1 MGIVLLLSVIIPLGL
16 DLYLPSPET
25 NPLTAEKIELGRRLF
40 FDRRLSRDGS
50 ISCATCH
57 QPSRAFS
64 DGRSIAVGIE
74 GRVGRRNAPAIINR
88 GYGRAFFWD
97 GREATLES
105 QVLKPIEDPN
115 EMDSTVGEAAAR
127 ARVAPD
133 DLANALASFVRSIL
147 SGNSRFDRLA
157 YGDREALT
165 GEERRGLEVF
175 RGKGNCTACHIGP
188 TFSDE
193 GFHNTGVAFRDDR
206 FLDEGRFA
214 VTGKDAD
221 RGAFKTP
228 TLRDVA
234 LTAPYMH
241 DGSLATLE
249 DVVEFY
255 DQGGHANPSLDIDIK
270 PLRLAPEDKRAL
282 VAFLRALT
290 GASIAGAA
298 FSESGRSRRPRHAPR
313 SREGH
318 DRTLRAS
325 RGGALP
331 GPTGRHQ

>member
-1 MGIVLLLSVIIPLGL
+1 MLIVLLLSVVIPLGL
-16 DLYLPSPET
+16 DLYLPTPEA
-25 NPLTAEKIELGRRLF
+25 NPLTAEKVELGRRLF

-64 DGRSIAVGIE
+64 DNRAIAVGID

-97 GREATLES
+97 GRETTLEA
-105 QVLKPIEDPN
+105 QVIKPIEDPN
-115 EMDSTVGEAAAR
+115 EMDSTVAAAAAR
-127 ARVAPD
+127 VGVAPD

-147 SGNSRFDRLA
+147 SGNSRVDRFA

-165 GEERRGLEVF
+165 AEEQRGLQVF

-193 GFHNTGVAFRDDR
+193 RFHNTGIAWQAPSRADEPGVLADDGR
-206 FLDEGRFA
+206 FL
-214 VTGKDAD
+214 VTGDDSD

-241 DGSLATLE
+241 DGSIATLE

-255 DQGGHANPSLDIDIK
+255 DLGGRPNPSIDADIS

-282 VAFLRALT
+282 VALLRALT
-290 GASIAGAA
+290 G
-298 FSESGRSRRPRHAPR
+298 EDVSGMGRDGLAVSRDERPSPH
-313 SREGH
+313 
-318 DRTLRAS
+318 
-325 RGGALP
+325 
-331 GPTGRHQ
+331 

>member
-1 MGIVLLLSVIIPLGL
+1 MRELAVLLFSVVIPLGL
-16 DLYLPSPET
+16 DLYLPAPET
-25 NPLTAEKIELGRRLF
+25 NPMTAEKIELGRRLF

-64 DGRSIAVGIE
+64 DARAIAVGID

-97 GREATLES
+97 GRESTLES
-105 QVLKPIEDPN
+105 QVLKPIGDPN
-115 EMDSTVGEAAAR
+115 EMDSPVAEAAAR
-127 ARVAPD
+127 AGVSQD

-147 SGNSRFDRLA
+147 SGNSRFDRFA
-157 YGDREALT
+157 YGGERDALT
-165 GEERRGLEVF
+165 AEEYRGLQVF
-175 RGKGNCTACHIGP
+175 RGRGNCTACHIGP

-193 GFHNTGVAFRDDR
+193 LFHNTGVAYRDDR
-206 FLDEGRFA
+206 FLDDGRFA
-214 VTGKDAD
+214 VTGQDVD

-241 DGSLATLE
+241 DGSFATLE
-249 DVVEFY
+249 DVIEFY
-255 DQGGHANPSLDIDIK
+255 DQGGRPNPRLDADIK

-282 VAFLRALT
+282 IALLRAL
-290 GASIAGAA
+290 
-298 FSESGRSRRPRHAPR
+298 SG
-313 SREGH
+313 
-318 DRTLRAS
+318 DRGSATVR
-325 RGGALP
+325 
-331 GPTGRHQ
+331 